1 MPSQRQLKGRIRSVK
16 NTKQITKAMQMVAAS
31 KMRRAQDATKATA
44 PYTETARKL
53 LAHLAKQ
60 GATKRHPLF
69 QVRPVTSR
77 LLIVVASD
85 KGLAGA
91 YNSNVAKQYLRELI
105 ADNKSGVKTK
115 SIAVGRKV
123 TSFVTRLKDAE
134 LIGAYEDLPDQLEGF
149 ELRPALDAAYK
160 AFVDGDVDAV
170 DLVYTEFVSS
180 VTQIAKTERLLP
192 AGNKVEELQEETEG
206 LALEATFEPDEET
219 VLESVTYRL
228 INAQL
233 FQAFLDA
240 RASEH
245 SMRMLAMKN
254 ATDNAG
260 DLIDDLTLEMNKARQ
275 AAITQ
280 ELAEISGGAEAM
292 K

>member
-1 MPSQRQLKGRIRSVK
+1 
-16 NTKQITKAMQMVAAS
+16 MVAAS

-44 PYTETARKL
+44 PYTDTAREI
-53 LAHLAKQ
+53 LADLAAQ
-60 GATKRHPLF
+60 GETKDHPLF
-69 QVRPVTSR
+69 QTREVSR
-77 LLIVVASD
+77 RLVIVIASD

-91 YNSNVAKQYLRELI
+91 YNSNVTKQFIRELQS
-105 ADNKSGVKTK
+105 DKKSGVT
-115 SIAVGRKV
+115 SSAIAIGRKA
-123 TSFVTRLKDAE
+123 TQFVTRLKDVM
-134 LIGAYEDLPDQLEGF
+134 LVGAYEDLPDSLEGF
-149 ELRPALDAAYK
+149 ELRAALDSAYK
-160 AFVDGDVDAV
+160 LFTSGEVDAV
-170 DLVYTEFVSS
+170 DMVYTKFVSS
-180 VTQIAKTERLLP
+180 VSQIATTERLLP
-192 AGNKVEELQEETEG
+192 AGSVERSSSETLNET
-206 LALEATFEPDEET
+206 LFEPDPET
-219 VLESVTYRL
+219 VLASVVYRL
-228 INAQL
+228 VNAQL

-260 DLIDDLTLEMNKARQ
+260 DLIDDLTLAMNKARQ

>member
-1 MPSQRQLKGRIRSVK
+1 MASQRQLKSRIRSVK

-44 PYTETARKL
+44 PYTSTAREI
-53 LAHLAKQ
+53 LAHLAQQ
-60 GATKRHPLF
+60 GETKDHPLF
-69 QVRPVTSR
+69 ESRPVKKR

-91 YNSNVAKQYLRELI
+91 YNTNVSKQYIRELI
-105 ADNKSGVKTK
+105 ADDKSSVKT
-115 SIAVGRKV
+115 STIAIGRKV

-134 LIGAYEDLPDQLEGF
+134 LVGAYEDLPDQLEGH
-149 ELRPALDAAYK
+149 ELRPALDSAYNL
-160 AFVDGDVDAV
+160 FVEGKVDAV
-170 DLVYTEFVSS
+170 DMVYTEFVSS

-192 AGNKVEELQEETEG
+192 AGSVDAPESDKLHE
-206 LALEATFEPDEET
+206 ALFEPDPET
-219 VLESVTYRL
+219 VLTSVVYRL
-228 INAQL
+228 VNAQL

-254 ATDNAG
+254 ATDNAS
-260 DLIDDLTLEMNKARQ
+260 DLIDDLTLAMNKARQ
-275 AAITQ
+275 SAITQ

>member
-1 MPSQRQLKGRIRSVK
+1 M
-16 NTKQITKAMQMVAAS
+16 
-31 KMRRAQDATKATA
+31 
-44 PYTETARKL
+44 
-53 LAHLAKQ
+53 
-60 GATKRHPLF
+60 
-69 QVRPVTSR
+69 
-77 LLIVVASD
+77 
-85 KGLAGA
+85 
-91 YNSNVAKQYLRELI
+91 
-105 ADNKSGVKTK
+105 
-115 SIAVGRKV
+115 
-123 TSFVTRLKDAE
+123 
-134 LIGAYEDLPDQLEGF
+134 
-149 ELRPALDAAYK
+149 
-160 AFVDGDVDAV
+160 
-170 DLVYTEFVSS
+170 VYTEFVSS

-192 AGNKVEELQEETEG
+192 AGSAVETAIQAETEDVPQ
-206 LALEATFEPDEET
+206 EATFEPDEET
-219 VLESVTYRL
+219 VLESVAYRL

>member
-44 PYTETARKL
+44 PYTNTAREI
-53 LAHLAKQ
+53 LAHLAQQ
-60 GATKRHPLF
+60 GETKDHPLF
-69 QVRPVTSR
+69 EARTIKKR

-91 YNSNVAKQYLRELI
+91 YNTNISKQYIRELM
-105 ADNKSGVKTK
+105 ADDKAGIKT
-115 SIAVGRKV
+115 STIAVGRKV

-134 LIGAYEDLPDQLEGF
+134 LIGAYEDLPDQLEGH
-149 ELRPALDAAYK
+149 ELRAALDSAYNLFIEGK
-160 AFVDGDVDAV
+160 IDAV
-170 DLVYTEFVSS
+170 DMVYTEFVSS

-192 AGNKVEELQEETEG
+192 AGSVDAPENDKLHE
-206 LALEATFEPDEET
+206 ALFEPDPET
-219 VLESVTYRL
+219 VLTSVVYRL

-254 ATDNAG
+254 ATDNAS
-260 DLIDDLTLEMNKARQ
+260 DLIDDLTLAMNKARQ
-275 AAITQ
+275 ASITQ